1 MSGGTHPSP
10 GCCEQVRGQHR
21 VVSPGVPCKH
31 QAPLPRL
38 PFLQLWSGCCW
49 ILALQQV
56 EWDLMRAKELLCPTR
71 VQGPQGGSVL
81 KNPPANAGDT
91 GEVGSIPGLGRCPG
105 EGSGNPFQY
114 SYLEKPWT
122 EEPSRLWSMG
132 VKRRQTRLKRL
143 SMHAPIP
150 SMKSTLLRKARVI
163 SCFC

>member
-1 MSGGTHPSP
+1 MCIEGVWASL
-10 GCCEQVRGQHR
+10 
-21 VVSPGVPCKH
+21 VVLV
-31 QAPLPRL
+31 
-38 PFLQLWSGCCW
+38 
-49 ILALQQV
+49 V
-56 EWDLMRAKELLCPTR
+56 
-71 VQGPQGGSVL
+71 
-81 KNPPANAGDT
+81 KNLFANAGDIRDS
-91 GEVGSIPGLGRCPG
+91 GSIPGLGRCPG